1 MPFQLVQILY
11 WLALSMWF
19 GGAMFIWVAVQVI
32 HRTIRQANPMLP
44 NVLSVNLDGQHSTLL
59 AGTIVGNL
67 VTILSRIEAGCAALL
82 LVAIASQWALID
94 LSDPAVKMSAFL
106 RSAFFIGAT
115 AVLVYDGWFLW
126 PRIMKSR
133 QAFIDNADDPDKANP
148 ENDKLEK
155 LQRDS
160 EMLLMILVFFL
171 LGIIL
176 FSGDI
181 HRPTTSF
188 RLGG

>member
-32 HRTIRQANPMLP
+32 HRTVRNANPLLP

-67 VTILSRIEAGCAALL
+67 VTVLSRIELGCAALL
-82 LVAIASQWALID
+82 LVAIGSQWAMID
-94 LSDPAVKMSAFL
+94 LADPAVKTSAFL
-106 RSAFFIGAT
+106 RSAFYIGAT
-115 AVLVYDGWFLW
+115 AVLIYDGWFLW

-133 QAFIDNADDPDKANP
+133 QTFIENADDPDKANP
-148 ENDKLEK
+148 ENEKLDK

-176 FSGDI
+176 FSGNI
-181 HRPTTSF
+181 HRPITF
-188 RLGG
+188 RAGE